1 MYAGGCKEC
10 LCPHVCVRVDAFFQS
25 SCIHMVRAFRV
36 YVHTCMPI
44 SCIRATCFPSFDIY
58 IDLDLYIYIFSSFTY
73 IHTYIWACVNN
84 VNCCI
89 NCKKNNTKC
98 EKIWYRKRWRSRKTK
113 SACFILHPF
122 LPNHWEHNTLSG
134 TLECYHTFFC
144 VYLRCLTSYKESSKI
159 CHCQ

>member
-1 MYAGGCKEC
+1 MPLPACVRAGGCFLSK
-10 LCPHVCVRVDAFFQS
+10 LLHTHGACV
-25 SCIHMVRAFRV
+25 
-36 YVHTCMPI
+36 
-44 SCIRATCFPSFDIY
+44 SCIRTCVHAYFMHTSYLFSFLWYLHRFRFIY
-58 IDLDLYIYIFSSFTY
+58 LHFFFLTY

-89 NCKKNNTKC
+89 NCKKNYTKC